1 MAHAPFTVRAVR
13 MARPGGRSDEPMR
26 SDVQPLASE
35 EAESFGAAAE
45 IARSYAIRYGYPEEL
60 LVSQMEWAEE
70 CCTGQGPP
78 GSPPAYSFGSPSLLG
93 NPASWVAIS
102 IESAEYSQH
111 MARVAREIADE
122 SADAGGPEPGS
133 GDRH

>member
-1 MAHAPFTVRAVR
+1 MAYAPYIVSAVR
-13 MARPGGRSDEPMR
+13 MTRFGGRPDDPVH
-26 SDVQPLASE
+26 SDVCLLASQ

-60 LVSQMEWAEE
+60 LLSQMDWAKE

-93 NPASWVAIS
+93 HPASWVAIS
-102 IESAEYSQH
+102 IESAEYSRYL
-111 MARVAREIADE
+111 ASIAREIAGQQT
-122 SADAGGPEPGS
+122 DACGL
-133 GDRH
+133 

>member
-1 MAHAPFTVRAVR
+1 MAYAPYIVNAVR
-13 MARPGGRSDEPMR
+13 MTRFSGRPDDPVH
-26 SDVQPLASE
+26 SDVRPLASQ

-60 LVSQMEWAEE
+60 LLSQMDWAKE

-93 NPASWVAIS
+93 HAASWVAIS
-102 IESAEYSQH
+102 TERAEYSRYL
-111 MARVAREIADE
+111 AGIAREMAGQQT
-122 SADAGGPEPGS
+122 DACGL
-133 GDRH
+133 

>member
-1 MAHAPFTVRAVR
+1 MHMRLMAHAPFTVRAVR
-13 MARPGGRSDEPMR
+13 MTGLGRRSYGSMR

-60 LVSQMEWAEE
+60 LLSQMEWAER

-78 GSPPAYSFGSPSLLG
+78 GSPSAYSFGSPSLLG

-102 IESAEYSQH
+102 IQSAEYSQYT
-111 MARVAREIADE
+111 ARMSNA
-122 SADAGGPEPGS
+122 
-133 GDRH
+133 